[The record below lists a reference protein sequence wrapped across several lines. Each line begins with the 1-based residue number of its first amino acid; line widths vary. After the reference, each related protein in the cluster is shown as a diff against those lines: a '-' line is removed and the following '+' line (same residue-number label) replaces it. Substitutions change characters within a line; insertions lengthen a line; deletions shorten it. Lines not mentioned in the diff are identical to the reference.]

1 MKTKDIQRGI
11 ESPLRRKSGDSPR
24 LGQVARLR
32 RSHVSTGVRSG
43 RSGRRLGNGVDPER
57 RKRVLAWSAVLG
69 LASLVVIGLTISM
82 WLVPQLGRR
91 SAKREGDPAAH
102 EAAVRVASKFPSPS
116 REEALERVRLAL
128 ANRDPAKIDLFF
140 RKGGASGSRIL
151 EFLNGMEAKDGP
163 IERYDW
169 LSSMDQD
176 GLLVDGVLVV
186 AKGRDRPVE
195 RIAFL
200 TPDAA
205 GEWKLDFDAFART
218 VSPSWE
224 ELLVKGADHAVVR
237 VFVGKDVYYNGP
249 FEDEGQWVCYGM
261 VSPDTEELL
270 RGYCRVGSKEAE
282 ALKRLFAE
290 GQKMGRATLEIHRVK
305 DGEARQFEITRVLA
319 KDWIL
324 TEAPDS
330 GS

>member
-1 MKTKDIQRGI
+1 
-11 ESPLRRKSGDSPR
+11 
-24 LGQVARLR
+24 
-32 RSHVSTGVRSG
+32 
-43 RSGRRLGNGVDPER
+43 
-57 RKRVLAWSAVLG
+57 VLAWSAVLG

-82 WLVPQLGRR
+82 WLLPQLRRR
-91 SAKREGDPAAH
+91 SAKSEGDSADH
-102 EAAVRVASKFPSPS
+102 ETKVRVASKFSSPS
-116 REEALERVRLAL
+116 REDALELVRLAL
-128 ANRDPAKIDLFF
+128 ANRDVGKIDSFF
-140 RKGGASGSRIL
+140 RKGGASVDGIL

-163 IERYDW
+163 IQRYDW

-186 AKGRDRPVE
+186 AKGKDRPVE
-195 RIAFL
+195 RLAFL

-205 GEWKLDFDAFART
+205 GKWKLDFDAFART

-249 FEDEGQWVCYGM
+249 FQDETRWVCYGM
-261 VSPDTEELL
+261 MSPDTEDLL

-282 ALKRLFAE
+282 ALKKLFVD

-324 TEAPDS
+324 TEAPES
-330 GS
+330 GT

>member
-1 MKTKDIQRGI
+1 M
-11 ESPLRRKSGDSPR
+11 
-24 LGQVARLR
+24 
-32 RSHVSTGVRSG
+32 
-43 RSGRRLGNGVDPER
+43 
-57 RKRVLAWSAVLG
+57 LAWSVLLG

-82 WLVPQLGRR
+82 WLLPQLRRR
-91 SAKREGDPAAH
+91 SAKSEGDATDR
-102 EAAVRVASKFPSPS
+102 ETKVRVASKFSSPS
-116 REEALERVRLAL
+116 REDALEMVRRAL
-128 ANRDPAKIDLFF
+128 ANRDPGKIDSFF
-140 RKGGASGSRIL
+140 RKGSASDGEIL
-151 EFLNGMEAKDGP
+151 AFLNGMEAKDGP
-163 IERYDW
+163 IQRYAW

-186 AKGRDRPVE
+186 AKGVDRPVE
-195 RIAFL
+195 RLAFL

-205 GEWKLDFDAFART
+205 GKWKLDFDAFART

-224 ELLVKGADHAVVR
+224 ELLAKRADDAVVR

-249 FEDEGQWVCYGM
+249 FQDEAQWVCFGM
-261 VSPDTEELL
+261 VSPDTDELL
-270 RGYCRVGSKEAE
+270 RGYCRVKSKEAE
-282 ALKRLFAE
+282 ALKKLFAD

-324 TEAPDS
+324 AEAPNR